1 MTRLLVNAAWPRAG
15 GPRPADVAAAIQAAG
30 GDGLGLP
37 DSPRLFDDPLL
48 ATDRVL
54 AETDVAMAGP
64 CVLALGLRHPATVV
78 GGLGTLAGRHGPRLL
93 AVLARGESAVR
104 NETLPVPSLR
114 HYLAALDTVVAG
126 LADARQGMTLLG
138 SASGPRTLTETA
150 TRVDGVL
157 IDAGAAAEVVSSA
170 VGRVREANP
179 AAQAWL
185 FLRVLA
191 SDDSAERAA
200 AVAPLLGSCAARL
213 AAAPDW
219 YQVPGR
225 LRAEVAGLAAAH
237 DYAKHGTAAASTGD
251 TSEAAAFVADRFFVV
266 GDAAAVRARIEAVTA
281 SGIHGVVL
289 SGAVGGLLRRMGAT
303 VAAVRAGLAVQ
314 AGLKGKRA

>member
-1 MTRLLVNAAWPRAG
+1 MTRLLVNAAWPRGTA
-15 GPRPADVAAAIQAAG
+15 PDLAVIRAAG
-30 GDGLGLP
+30 GDGVGLP

-64 CVLALGLRHPATVV
+64 CVLALGLRHPVTVV
-78 GGLGTLAGRHGPRLL
+78 GGLGTLAERHGPRLV

-104 NETLPVPSLR
+104 NEALPVPSLR
-114 HYLAALDTVVAG
+114 GYLAALDTVVAG
-126 LADARQGMTLLG
+126 LAERRHGMTLLG

-150 TRVDGVL
+150 SRVDGVL
-157 IDAGAAAEVVSSA
+157 IDVGTAPDVVATA
-170 VGRVREANP
+170 VARVREANP

-191 SDDSAERAA
+191 SDDSAEREA

-213 AAAPDW
+213 VAAPDW

-225 LRAEVAGLAAAH
+225 LRAEVAEVAAAH
-237 DYAKHGTAAASTGD
+237 DYLKHGTAAAGAGSG
-251 TSEAAAFVADRFFVV
+251 SRAAEFVADRFFAL
-266 GDAAAVRARIEAVTA
+266 GDVTAVRARIGALAA
-281 SGIHGVVL
+281 SGIDGVVL
-289 SGAVGGLLRRMGAT
+289 SGAVGGVVEGLGAT
-303 VAAVRAGLAVQ
+303 VGAVRAGLSVL
-314 AGLKGKRA
+314 AGLKGKQQV